1 MLSGIQLF
9 ETPRMVA
16 HQATLSM
23 EFSRQIHWSGLPFPT
38 PGDLPNSGIELM
50 FLVSLALEG
59 RFSTTG
65 AIWFS
70 LTKAQRVKL
79 LPAMWEAWV

>member
-1 MLSGIQLF
+1 M
-9 ETPRMVA
+9 TPWTIS
-16 HQATLSM
+16 HQAPLSM
-23 EFSRQIHWSGLPFPT
+23 EFSRQVYWSGLPFPT
-38 PGDLPNSGIELM
+38 PGDLPNPGIELM
-50 FLVSLALEG
+50 SLVSFALEG